1 MKVVEVA
8 QVLAVIVKIYQE
20 AGNRGTADGILT
32 FAELLQDNK
41 DRTVTTFVGRV
52 KKELS
57 QRQEHPDSRGTA
69 DANAIERQGAAD
81 AVRISE
87 IRAVLDKLRLI
98 YISSGAKSQAGDCEK
113 LSEVLGARGDEFVG
127 SFVKTLRNALTKE
140 KRNVVN
146 QAGTDGAD
154 VGKYASMLLAA
165 GTNELAFNPIFSA
178 IKSDRG
184 VTKPILD
191 AIANRYLN
199 EPTGSNHVYKFK
211 TKTHAFDAIR
221 NKFFER
227 AQAKSKGD
235 IINRLMS
242 GS

>member
-1 MKVVEVA
+1 VRGPLRAPKKDSERMKIVEVA
-8 QVLAVIVKIYQE
+8 QVLAVISKIYAE

-32 FAELLQDNK
+32 FAELLRDYK
-41 DRTVTTFVGRV
+41 DATVSQV

-57 QRQEHPDSRGTA
+57 RRRPNTA
-69 DANAIERQGAAD
+69 DTNATERD

-98 YISSGAKSQAGDCEK
+98 YTSSGAKSQATDCEK
-113 LSEVLGARGDEFVG
+113 LSEALDSREGEFVG
-127 SFVKTLRNALTKE
+127 TFVKAIRNAVTE
-140 KRNVVN
+140 G
-146 QAGTDGAD
+146 QQPAED
-154 VGKYASMLLAA
+154 VGKYASPLLAA
-165 GTNELAFNPIFSA
+165 GTNDVDFNTVFSA
-178 IKSDRG
+178 MKSDRR

-199 EPTGSNHVYKFK
+199 QPTGSNHVYKFK
-211 TKTHAFDAIR
+211 NKTHAFDTIKD
-221 NKFFER
+221 KFFER

-235 IINRLMS
+235 IIHRLMS

>member
-8 QVLAVIVKIYQE
+8 QALAVISKIYQE

-32 FAELLQDNK
+32 FTELLGDYK
-41 DRTVTTFVGRV
+41 DGTVTTFVGRV
-52 KKELS
+52 KKELP
-57 QRQEHPDSRGTA
+57 QRQEYYDIRGTEG
-69 DANAIERQGAAD
+69 ANVIERQDAAD

-87 IRAVLDKLRLI
+87 IRAVLDKLCLI
-98 YISSGAKSQAGDCEK
+98 YISSGAKTQAGDCEK
-113 LSEVLGARGDEFVG
+113 LSEVLNVRDDVLLGA
-127 SFVKTLRNALTKE
+127 FVKAVRNALTKE
-140 KRNVVN
+140 KRDGVN
-146 QAGTDGAD
+146 RAGTDGAD
-154 VGKYASMLLAA
+154 IVKYAPLLLATR
-165 GTNELAFNPIFSA
+165 TNELAFNPVFSA
-178 IKSDRG
+178 MKSDRR

-211 TKTHAFDAIR
+211 TKTHAFDAIK

-235 IINRLMS
+235 IIDRLMS